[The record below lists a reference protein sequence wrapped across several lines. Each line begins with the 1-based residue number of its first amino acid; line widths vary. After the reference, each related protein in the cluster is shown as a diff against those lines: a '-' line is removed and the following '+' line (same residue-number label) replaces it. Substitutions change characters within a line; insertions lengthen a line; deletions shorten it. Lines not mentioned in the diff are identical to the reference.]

1 MKHVKKYVCN
11 EIWNSNS
18 FPNFIKWWDWFA
30 ELGSLALQI
39 NAVTWWILAVG
50 IWKIL
55 IQKQSEKQWIS
66 LPYTWIHLVSV
77 IRQQNFPSQSPRLNF
92 LNIYLSAQ
100 LYYSM
105 IFFQCRKH
113 IRSRRLVNITQ
124 LGIDRIVDL
133 QFGSDEAAYHL
144 IVELYDR
151 VGICLK
157 ACGIVLFYSMWS
169 HFDTCKLF
177 Q

>member
-1 MKHVKKYVCN
+1 
-11 EIWNSNS
+11 
-18 FPNFIKWWDWFA
+18 
-30 ELGSLALQI
+30 
-39 NAVTWWILAVG
+39 
-50 IWKIL
+50 
-55 IQKQSEKQWIS
+55 
-66 LPYTWIHLVSV
+66 
-77 IRQQNFPSQSPRLNF
+77 
-92 LNIYLSAQ
+92 
-100 LYYSM
+100 M

-151 VGICLK
+151 VRICLK

-169 HFDTCKLF
+169 HFDTCKLL